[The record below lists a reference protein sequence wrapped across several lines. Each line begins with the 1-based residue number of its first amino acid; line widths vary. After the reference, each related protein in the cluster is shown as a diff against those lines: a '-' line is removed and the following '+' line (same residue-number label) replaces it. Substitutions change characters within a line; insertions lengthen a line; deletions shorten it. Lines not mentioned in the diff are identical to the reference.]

1 MGIFEAITKGLA
13 AGMLLTIMIG
23 PVFFALLQ
31 NSLEKGYK
39 AAFPMTIGI
48 SVSDAFYIAVCYFGI
63 ARFINNQRFQL
74 WMGVIGGS
82 IMLVF
87 GLLSLFKSASRRPP
101 RKGVNQ
107 PSGFIRQMLKGM
119 LINGLNPSSLIFWL
133 GIVSVATV
141 NYQFKQQGLILFF
154 ATIIVTVFV
163 TDNLKAYL
171 SDKLSTI
178 ITTRFMRIMN
188 SVVGIAFLVFSMK
201 LFHFAY
207 EIGFAKLF

>member
-39 AAFPMTIGI
+39 AAFHMTIGI
-48 SVSDAFYIAVCYFGI
+48 SVSDAFYIAICYFGI
-63 ARFINNQRFQL
+63 AQFVNNQRFQL
-74 WMGVIGGS
+74 WLGVIGGC

-87 GLLSLFKSASRRPP
+87 GLLSLFKSGARRPP
-101 RKGVNQ
+101 GKGNDQ
-107 PSGFIRQMLKGM
+107 SSGFVRQMLKGL
-119 LINGLNPSSLIFWL
+119 LINGLNPSVLIFWL

-141 NYQFKQQGLILFF
+141 NYQLKEQGLLFF
-154 ATIIVTVFV
+154 FGTIILTVFA

-171 SDKLSTI
+171 SDKLSAM
-178 ITTRFMRIMN
+178 ITTRFMRILN
-188 SVVGIAFLVFSMK
+188 SVVGIAFMGFAIK
-201 LFHFAY
+201 LFHLAY
-207 EIGFAKLF
+207 EIGFDKLF

>member
-1 MGIFEAITKGLA
+1 MGVFEAISKGLA

-31 NSLEKGYK
+31 SSLEEGYK
-39 AAFPMTIGI
+39 AAFPMTVGI
-48 SVSDAFYIAVCYFGI
+48 SVSDAFYIAICYFGI
-63 ARFINNQRFQL
+63 ARFIDNPRFQMWL
-74 WMGVIGGS
+74 GVIGGF

-87 GLLSLFKSASRRPP
+87 GLLSLFKSASRRPA
-101 RKGVNQ
+101 RKEYNQ
-107 PSGFIRQMLKGM
+107 TSGFIRQMLKGI
-119 LINGLNPSSLIFWL
+119 LINGLNPSVLIFWL

-141 NYQFKQQGLILFF
+141 NYQFEKQGLLLFF
-154 ATIIVTVFV
+154 GTIVTTVFV

-171 SDKLSTI
+171 SDRLSAM
-178 ITTRFMRIMN
+178 ITSRFMKIMN

-207 EIGFAKLF
+207 KIGFENFF